1 MKKISI
7 PLLLVLILAACSQ
20 QEHIYKIGVSQC
32 SIGWWRSKVNN
43 EMLAAQH
50 LFDQDVKVEI
60 VDCYDQSD
68 DQIRQIDSL
77 VESGI
82 DLLVVAPN
90 DYKIAP
96 ALKRTKD
103 KGIPIV
109 LFDRMVDSDDYTAF
123 IGGSNVAIGSLAANY
138 AAQLVA
144 ESEGN
149 NVLEIAALQ
158 NTSPA
163 RERHQGFESAIK
175 QHKEVNY
182 RCIIGNWDDNH
193 THDILKKEIE
203 EGRRPDIV
211 FCHSDFMALGAHR
224 AVAEA
229 GLEQQVKVIGVDG
242 LPNEGIEYVQKGWLV
257 GTCVYP
263 THGEEIVRLALN
275 ILSGQPYERDNY
287 LNILLITPENVD
299 MISRYANEMM
309 HQNEDL
315 VVIQEK
321 LENYFGLYHVQA
333 KIIWVS
339 VSAILLLIVAV
350 ILTWQGVRQTRRAH
364 RRMKQ
369 LNKEQTHFYTNASHQ
384 LKTPLT
390 LIAGPVKQLL
400 EHNAL
405 KGDDR
410 GLLEIVGRNVA
421 QLESLVSNV
430 LNFQR
435 EVQNTVSDDTA
446 GVALPQST
454 SRAIVHE
461 SHLEMLN
468 QEDTDELPNILIVE
482 DNDDMRRYL
491 RTLLADRFY
500 VLEACDG
507 QSGLR
512 LARESVP
519 DLIVSDVMMPVMD
532 GLQLCKHLKEDF
544 ITSHIPVILLTARS
558 EERQQMEGYE
568 SGADAYLTKPF
579 SADLLVSR
587 IYNLLDNRR
596 QLRHL
601 FDNSKQD
608 QAPADVKLTTQDKL
622 FMDQLKEA
630 INSNMANPNL
640 KMDELGEQLGIS
652 RVQLYRKVKTLTGLS
667 PVELL
672 RQMRLQKGKVLLNT
686 TTKTVAEIAYE
697 VGFNSSSYFANCFKK
712 QFGKLPME
720 FRE

>member
-299 MISRYANEMM
+299 MI
-309 HQNEDL
+309 
-315 VVIQEK
+315 
-321 LENYFGLYHVQA
+321 
-333 KIIWVS
+333 
-339 VSAILLLIVAV
+339 
-350 ILTWQGVRQTRRAH
+350 
-364 RRMKQ
+364 
-369 LNKEQTHFYTNASHQ
+369 
-384 LKTPLT
+384 
-390 LIAGPVKQLL
+390 
-400 EHNAL
+400 
-405 KGDDR
+405 
-410 GLLEIVGRNVA
+410 
-421 QLESLVSNV
+421 
-430 LNFQR
+430 
-435 EVQNTVSDDTA
+435 
-446 GVALPQST
+446 
-454 SRAIVHE
+454 
-461 SHLEMLN
+461 
-468 QEDTDELPNILIVE
+468 
-482 DNDDMRRYL
+482 
-491 RTLLADRFY
+491 
-500 VLEACDG
+500 
-507 QSGLR
+507 
-512 LARESVP
+512 
-519 DLIVSDVMMPVMD
+519 
-532 GLQLCKHLKEDF
+532 
-544 ITSHIPVILLTARS
+544 
-558 EERQQMEGYE
+558 
-568 SGADAYLTKPF
+568 
-579 SADLLVSR
+579 
-587 IYNLLDNRR
+587 
-596 QLRHL
+596 
-601 FDNSKQD
+601 
-608 QAPADVKLTTQDKL
+608 
-622 FMDQLKEA
+622 
-630 INSNMANPNL
+630 
-640 KMDELGEQLGIS
+640 
-652 RVQLYRKVKTLTGLS
+652 
-667 PVELL
+667 
-672 RQMRLQKGKVLLNT
+672 
-686 TTKTVAEIAYE
+686 
-697 VGFNSSSYFANCFKK
+697 
-712 QFGKLPME
+712 
-720 FRE
+720 

>member
-1 MKKISI
+1 MKKTV
-7 PLLLVLILAACSQ
+7 LFLVFVLILAACSQ
-20 QEHIYKIGVSQC
+20 QEHTYKIGVSQC
-32 SIGWWRSKVNN
+32 SQGLWRTKVNN
-43 EMLAAQH
+43 EMLAGQH

-82 DLLVVAPN
+82 DILVVAPN

-96 ALKRTKD
+96 ALKRAKE

-109 LFDRMVDSDDYTAF
+109 LFDRMVDSDDYNAF

-138 AAQLVA
+138 AADLAA
-144 ESEGN
+144 ESEGH

-163 RERHQGFESAIK
+163 RERHQGFENTINK
-175 QHKEVNY
+175 YKEVNY

-193 THDILKKEIE
+193 THDILKKEID
-203 EGRRPDIV
+203 EGRRPDVV

-224 AVAEA
+224 AIAEA
-229 GLEQQVKVIGVDG
+229 KLEQQIKVIGVDG
-242 LPNEGIEYVQKGWLV
+242 LPNEGIKYVQKGWLA

-275 ILSGQPYERDNY
+275 ILNGQPYERENF

-299 MISRYANEMM
+299 MISRYANELM

-315 VVIQEK
+315 VVIQDK
-321 LENYFGLYHVQA
+321 LDNYFGLYHLQT
-333 KIIWVS
+333 KIIWAS
-339 VSAILLLIVAV
+339 VLAIALLIVAV
-350 ILTWQGVRQTRRAH
+350 LVTWQGVRQTRRAH

-369 LNKEQTHFYTNASHQ
+369 LNKEQTQFYTNASHQ

-400 EHNAL
+400 KRNTL
-405 KGDDR
+405 KGDDHA
-410 GLLEIVGRNVA
+410 LLEIVDHNVA

-430 LNFQR
+430 LNFR
-435 EVQNTVSDDTA
+435 HEVQNTVSDDTVVDDLSLNA
-446 GVALPQST
+446 SKN
-454 SRAIVHE
+454 IVHE
-461 SHLEMLN
+461 SHLDMLN

-491 RTLLADRFY
+491 RTLLAHRFY

-507 QSGLR
+507 QSGLQ

-532 GLQLCKHLKEDF
+532 GLQLCKHLKGDF
-544 ITSHIPVILLTARS
+544 ITCHIPVILLTARS
-558 EERQQMEGYE
+558 EEVQQMEGYE
-568 SGADAYLTKPF
+568 HGADAYMTKPF

-587 IYNLLDNRR
+587 INNLLRTR
-596 QLRHL
+596 QKL
-601 FDNSKQD
+601 
-608 QAPADVKLTTQDKL
+608 QAAFKDGHQEKNQVKLTTQDKL
-622 FMDQLKEA
+622 FIDQLREVVREK
-630 INSNMANPNL
+630 MANPKL
-640 KMDELGEQLGIS
+640 KMDDLGEDLGIS
-652 RVQLYRKVKTLTGLS
+652 RVQLYRKVKVLTGLS

-672 RQMRLQKGKVLLNT
+672 KEMRLERAKILLNSS
-686 TTKTVAEIAYE
+686 TKTIAEIAYE
-697 VGFNSSSYFANCFKK
+697 VGFANPSYFSTCFKK

-720 FRE
+720 YRAE

>member
-1 MKKISI
+1 M
-7 PLLLVLILAACSQ
+7 
-20 QEHIYKIGVSQC
+20 
-32 SIGWWRSKVNN
+32 
-43 EMLAAQH
+43 
-50 LFDQDVKVEI
+50 
-60 VDCYDQSD
+60 
-68 DQIRQIDSL
+68 
-77 VESGI
+77 
-82 DLLVVAPN
+82 
-90 DYKIAP
+90 
-96 ALKRTKD
+96 
-103 KGIPIV
+103 
-109 LFDRMVDSDDYTAF
+109 
-123 IGGSNVAIGSLAANY
+123 
-138 AAQLVA
+138 
-144 ESEGN
+144 
-149 NVLEIAALQ
+149 
-158 NTSPA
+158 
-163 RERHQGFESAIK
+163 
-175 QHKEVNY
+175 NY

-193 THDILKKEIE
+193 THDILKKEID
-203 EGRRPDIV
+203 EGRKPDVV

-224 AVAEA
+224 AIVEA
-229 GLEQQVKVIGVDG
+229 KLEQQIKVIGVDG
-242 LPNEGIEYVQKGWLV
+242 LPNEGIQYVQKGWLA

-275 ILSGQPYERDNY
+275 ILNGQPFERENF

-299 MISRYANEMM
+299 MISRYANELM

-321 LENYFGLYHVQA
+321 LDNYFGLYHVQT
-333 KIIWVS
+333 KIIWAS
-339 VSAILLLIVAV
+339 VLAILLLIVAV
-350 ILTWQGVRQTRRAH
+350 IVTWQGVRQTRRAH

-369 LNKEQTHFYTNASHQ
+369 LNKEQTQFYTNASHQ

-400 EHNAL
+400 ERNTL
-405 KGDDR
+405 KGDDH
-410 GLLEIVGRNVA
+410 GLLEIVDRNVA
-421 QLESLVSNV
+421 QLESLVSDV
-430 LNFQR
+430 LNFR
-435 EVQNTVSDDTA
+435 HEVQNTVSDDT
-446 GVALPQST
+446 VVDALSQNASKN
-454 SRAIVHE
+454 IVLE

-468 QEDTDELPNILIVE
+468 QEDADELPNILIVE

-491 RTLLADRFY
+491 RTLLAHRFY

-507 QSGLR
+507 QSGLQ

-532 GLQLCKHLKEDF
+532 GLQLCKHLKDDF
-544 ITSHIPVILLTARS
+544 ITSHIPIILLTARS

-587 IYNLLDNRR
+587 IYNLLATRR

-601 FDNSKQD
+601 FDTSKQD
-608 QAPADVKLTTQDKL
+608 KMSEDVKLTTQDKL

-630 INSNMANPNL
+630 IGINMSNPNL

-672 RQMRLQKGKVLLNT
+672 RQMRLQKGKLLLNT

>member
-20 QEHIYKIGVSQC
+20 QEPKYKIGVSQC

-369 LNKEQTHFYTNASHQ
+369 LNKEQTQFYTNASHQ

>member
-309 HQNEDL
+309 QQNEDL

-410 GLLEIVGRNVA
+410 GLLEIVGRNVT

>member
-369 LNKEQTHFYTNASHQ
+369 LNKEQTQFYTNASHQ

-410 GLLEIVGRNVA
+410 GLLEIVGRNVT

-720 FRE
+720 FSE